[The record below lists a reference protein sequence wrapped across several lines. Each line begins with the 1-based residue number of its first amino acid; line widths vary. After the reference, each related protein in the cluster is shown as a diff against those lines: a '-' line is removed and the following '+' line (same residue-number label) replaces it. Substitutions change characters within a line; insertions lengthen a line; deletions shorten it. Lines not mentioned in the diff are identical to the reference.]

1 MSCFAGNQVFRL
13 RRESGPAVFLKLA
26 EGPGL
31 RREVAVLEVLAPL
44 GVPVPV
50 IEAADQAGKC
60 TGATCVI
67 LREVS
72 GEPASCSSPAFA
84 QAGQALRH
92 VHEVRLGG
100 HGSLSA
106 GLDGLRGQDQSWA
119 GAIASQIGDL
129 ARVTG
134 SGLIDARLID
144 RASAAVSSRRDL
156 LNAAESGHLLHGD
169 FNPRHVFA
177 QDGRVTGIIDWGD
190 AICGDPV
197 YDFGRVLHSAVL
209 EKDDDVGYGL
219 AIVNRV
225 LAAYGDAPWL
235 RHDLI
240 ESLLVYATAFTLRS
254 MHGELAGGAPWP
266 PWWPAQA
273 TALTAILDAL

>member
-1 MSCFAGNQVFRL
+1 M
-13 RRESGPAVFLKLA
+13 
-26 EGPGL
+26 
-31 RREVAVLEVLAPL
+31 
-44 GVPVPV
+44 
-50 IEAADQAGKC
+50 
-60 TGATCVI
+60 
-67 LREVS
+67 
-72 GEPASCSSPAFA
+72 
-84 QAGQALRH
+84 
-92 VHEVRLGG
+92 HEVRLGG

-106 GLDGLRGQDQSWA
+106 GLDGLRGQDQSRA
-119 GAIASQIGDL
+119 RAIASQIGDL

-169 FNPRHVFA
+169 FN
-177 QDGRVTGIIDWGD
+177 
-190 AICGDPV
+190 
-197 YDFGRVLHSAVL
+197 LS
-209 EKDDDVGYGL
+209 YGL

-225 LAAYGDAPWL
+225 LAAYGDDPWL

-240 ESLLVYATAFTLRS
+240 ESLPVYATAFTLRS
-254 MHGELAGGAPWP
+254 MHGELAGCAPWP